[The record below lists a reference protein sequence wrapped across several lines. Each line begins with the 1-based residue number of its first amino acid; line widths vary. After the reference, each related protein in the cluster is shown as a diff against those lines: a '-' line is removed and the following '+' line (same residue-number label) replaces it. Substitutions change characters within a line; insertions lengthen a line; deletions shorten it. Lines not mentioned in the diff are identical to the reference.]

1 MKAFFTSLT
10 AAIQAFSP
18 ALFSFVET
26 TLPYT
31 TPTPIAIITSNSAAT
46 YFGLTGLGAFLF
58 VYSLEAIGLIA
69 TSKLV
74 ETIVDFIK
82 GRNIKTLIMIVVLAL
97 AVYAYITI
105 LVSINVKIH
114 TEITD
119 PGFSQA
125 LTLICYLPLIAG
137 ILNGLSLVKLEYVS
151 NVVEQ
156 KSLAEQ
162 HYQQSREDRLKLK
175 MLKYQVNVPAVDQQV
190 KTHKQKMA
198 GDYKEYVFELL
209 DQYGDMPLTEITKAV
224 NKNKRVEFVHADVKG
239 TWYKYVQQWKQG
251 KQQ

>member
-1 MKAFFTSLT
+1 MKNFFLSLT
-10 AAIQAFSP
+10 GAIQAFSP

-31 TPTPIAIITSNSAAT
+31 TPTPIAIITSNSAST
-46 YFGLTGLGAFLF
+46 YFGLKGFGAFLF
-58 VYSLEAIGLIA
+58 VYSLEAIGLIS

-82 GRNIKTLIMIVVLAL
+82 SRNKKSALMILVLAI

-105 LVSINVKIH
+105 LVSINVTIH
-114 TEITD
+114 KDITD
-119 PGFSQA
+119 KSFSHA

-137 ILNGLSLVKLEYVS
+137 VLNGLSLVKLEYV
-151 NVVEQ
+151 NTVAAQQALEENHWQQ
-156 KSLAEQ
+156 KRQDSLEI
-162 HYQQSREDRLKLK
+162 KK
-175 MLKYQVNVPAVDQQV
+175 LKYQSTAPAPATTSARKERQ
-190 KTHKQKMA
+190 A

-224 NKNKRVEFVHADVKG
+224 NKNKRVDFVHADVKG
-239 TWYKYVQQWKQG
+239 TWYKYVQQWRQG
-251 KQQ
+251 KQK

>member
-1 MKAFFTSLT
+1 MKNFFLSLT
-10 AAIQAFSP
+10 GAIQAFSP

-46 YFGLTGLGAFLF
+46 YFGLKGLGAFLF

-82 GRNIKTLIMIVVLAL
+82 GRNIKTLIMILVLAL

-137 ILNGLSLVKLEYVS
+137 ILNGLSLVKLEYVNTMS
-151 NVVEQ
+151 EKKQ
-156 KSLAEQ
+156 LDEQ
-162 HYQQSREDRLKLK
+162 HYQEKREDRKQERILR
-175 MLKYQVNVPAVDQQV
+175 YQATAPAINSQV
-190 KTHKQKMA
+190 RGSKTKQA
-198 GDYKEYVFELL
+198 GDYKEYVFKLL
-209 DQYGDMPLTEITKAV
+209 DQYGDMSLTEITKAV
-224 NKNKRVEFVHADVKG
+224 NKNKRVDFVHADVKG
-239 TWYKYVQQWKQG
+239 TWYKYVQQWKQS